1 MKTPIRRILIANR
14 GEIAIRIARGAREA
28 GIVPL
33 GVYSEADA
41 GALHVAAMD
50 DALCIG
56 PAGAAESYLDIPHV
70 LGAASKLKADAIHP
84 GYGFLSERAAFARA
98 VRDAG
103 LTFVGPTPEAI
114 AAVGDKIEAKRR
126 ARANGVPVVPGYDG
140 DDRSRER
147 LRAEAAAIGTPLLIK
162 ASAGGGGRG
171 MRVVDDLARFDE
183 ALDAA
188 EREALAAFGDA
199 TVLLERYLLRP
210 RHIEFQILA
219 DEHGNIVHLGEREC
233 SIQRRHQKLVEEAP
247 SVAVDGALR
256 TRMGDA
262 AVRFARAVDYTN
274 AGTVEFM
281 LDASGAF
288 YFLEM
293 NARLQV
299 EHPVTEFVTGIDLVR
314 AQFAVANGEPLGIS
328 QEAVTAR
335 GWAIEV
341 RINAEDAGPAYLPAT
356 GHIAA
361 YRPPAGEGIRLD
373 AGVGSGSEVSIYY
386 DSLLAKLIAY
396 GPDRPAAIRR
406 LRGALAAFVIE
417 GLPTN
422 IALQSR
428 IVGSEAFAAGDLTT
442 SFLAEHPEVVRE
454 DDPSFDR
461 AATLLAVGALALDP
475 RAFRIAG
482 AGIPVRLQS
491 AHGIRS
497 FVASRIAR
505 DSLQIAGDLD
515 CLVWLERSGPR
526 IVVELQ
532 VSTAP
537 GTPAGERF
545 AGEVSVD
552 PLGVTVHYAGR
563 TARLKF
569 APPPDLAS
577 AAGAAT
583 VAGSDA
589 VAAPMPGKVLA
600 VAVKPGDVVAARDL
614 LVVLEAM
621 KMEHRIEAS
630 RDGKVKTVAIVRGA
644 LVAAGAPLVELE
656 PVGSQKTSIEESAV
670 NA

>member
-1 MKTPIRRILIANR
+1 MKPRIRRVLIANR

-28 GIVPL
+28 GITPL

-41 GALHVAAMD
+41 DASHVAAMD

-56 PAGAAESYLDIPHV
+56 PPAAAESYLDIARV
-70 LGAASKLKADAIHP
+70 LGAARDLGADAVHP

-98 VRDAG
+98 VREAG
-103 LTFVGPTPEAI
+103 LAFVGPTPEAI

-171 MRVVDDLARFDE
+171 MRVVDDLTRFDE

-219 DEHGNIVHLGEREC
+219 DERGNIVHLGEREC

-256 TRMGDA
+256 ASMGDA

-314 AQFAVANGEPLGIS
+314 AQFAIANGEPLGFA
-328 QEAVTAR
+328 QEDVATR

-341 RINAEDAGPAYLPAT
+341 RINAEDAGPAYLPAA
-356 GHIAA
+356 GRIAVF
-361 YRPPAGEGIRLD
+361 RPPEGEGIRVD
-373 AGVGSGSEVSIYY
+373 AGVGRGSDVSIYY

-406 LRGALAAFVIE
+406 LRGALDAFVID
-417 GLPTN
+417 GVPTN
-422 IALQSR
+422 IGLQSR

-442 SFLAEHPEVVRE
+442 SFLAEHPEVAHE
-454 DDPSFDR
+454 DDPSFER
-461 AATLLAVGALALDP
+461 ATTLLAVGAVALDP

-491 AHGIRS
+491 ARGIRS
-497 FVASRIAR
+497 LVASRIAR
-505 DSLQIAGDLD
+505 DRWRIAGDFD
-515 CLVWLERSGPR
+515 CEVRLERSGPR
-526 IVVELQ
+526 LVVE
-532 VSTAP
+532 
-537 GTPAGERF
+537 PAGERF
-545 AGEVSVD
+545 AGEAGVD
-552 PLGVTVHYAGR
+552 PHGVTVHYAGR

-583 VAGSDA
+583 EAGSDA
-589 VAAPMPGKVLA
+589 VGAPMPGKVLA

-630 RDGKVKTVAIVRGA
+630 RDGRVKTVAVAPGA

-656 PVGSQKTSIEESAV
+656 PVGQEV

>member
-1 MKTPIRRILIANR
+1 MGDVKPGIRRVLIANR
-14 GEIAIRIARGAREA
+14 GEIAIRLARGAREA

-56 PAGAAESYLDIPHV
+56 PPAAAESYLDIARV
-70 LGAASKLKADAIHP
+70 LGAASKLRADAIHP

-188 EREALAAFGDA
+188 EREALAAFGDS

-210 RHIEFQILA
+210 RHIEFQILSDA
-219 DEHGNIVHLGEREC
+219 HGNFVHLGEREC

-247 SVAVDGALR
+247 SVAVDSELR
-256 TRMGDA
+256 VRMGDA

-281 LDASGAF
+281 LEASGAF

-299 EHPVTEFVTGIDLVR
+299 EHPVTELVTGIDLVR
-314 AQFAVANGEPLGIS
+314 AQFAIADGEPLGFA
-328 QEAVTAR
+328 QEAVAAR

-341 RINAEDAGPAYLPAT
+341 RINAEGAGPAYLPAT
-356 GHIAA
+356 GRIAA
-361 YRPPAGEGIRLD
+361 FAPPTGEGIRLD
-373 AGVGSGSEVSIYY
+373 AGAGRGSEVSIYY

-396 GPDRPAAIRR
+396 GADRPTAIRR
-406 LRGALAAFVIE
+406 LRGALDAFTIDGV
-417 GLPTN
+417 PTN
-422 IALQSR
+422 IGLQAR
-428 IVGSEAFAAGDLTT
+428 IVGSGAFAAGDLTT
-442 SFLAEHPEVVRE
+442 SFLAEHPEVARE
-454 DDPSFDR
+454 DDPEFER
-461 AATLLAVGALALDP
+461 ATTLLAVSAVALDP

-482 AGIPVRLQS
+482 AGIPVRLS
-491 AHGIRS
+491 ANGIRS
-497 FVASRIAR
+497 FVATRLAGNR
-505 DSLQIAGDLD
+505 LQITGDLD
-515 CLVWLERSGPR
+515 CRGRLERSGTR
-526 IVVELQ
+526 LAIDLEENAVEGGP
-532 VSTAP
+532 T
-537 GTPAGERF
+537 GERF
-545 AGEVSVD
+545 AGEVDVA
-552 PLGVTVHYAGR
+552 PEGVTVHYAGR

-569 APPPDLAS
+569 ASPPDLAS

-583 VAGSDA
+583 EAGSDS
-589 VAAPMPGKVLA
+589 VAAPMPGKVLT

-630 RDGKVKTVAIVRGA
+630 RDGRVKTVAIAAGA
-644 LVAAGAPLVELE
+644 LVAAGAALVELE
-656 PVGSQKTSIEESAV
+656 PLRSEV

>member
-1 MKTPIRRILIANR
+1 MGHVKPRIRRILIANR

-50 DALCIG
+50 DAVLIG
-56 PAGAAESYLDIPHV
+56 PAAAAESYLDIVRV

-126 ARANGVPVVPGYDG
+126 ARASGVPVVPGYDG

-147 LRAEAAAIGTPLLIK
+147 LRAEAAKIGTPLLIK

-188 EREALAAFGDA
+188 EREALAAFGDS

-219 DEHGNIVHLGEREC
+219 DERGNIVHLGEREC

-247 SVAVDGALR
+247 SVAVDVELR

-281 LDASGAF
+281 LDAAGAF

-299 EHPVTEFVTGIDLVR
+299 EHPVTELVTGIDLVR
-314 AQFAVANGEPLGIS
+314 AQFAVANGEPLGFA
-328 QEAVTAR
+328 QEAVATR

-356 GHIAA
+356 GRIAA
-361 YRPPAGEGIRLD
+361 FSAPGGEGIRLD

-396 GPDRPAAIRR
+396 GSDRPTATRR
-406 LRGALAAFVIE
+406 LLGALDAFAID

-422 IALQSR
+422 IGLQAR

-442 SFLAEHPEVVRE
+442 SFLAEHPEVARE
-454 DDPSFDR
+454 DDPQFER
-461 AATLLAVGALALDP
+461 ATALLAVSAVALDP
-475 RAFRIAG
+475 RAFRIASM
-482 AGIPVRLQS
+482 GIPVRLQGPR
-491 AHGIRS
+491 GIRS

-505 DSLQIAGDLD
+505 DRWQITGDLD
-515 CLVWLERSGPR
+515 CDAWLERSGPR
-526 IVVELQ
+526 IVVEPL
-532 VSTAP
+532 ADAAA
-537 GTPAGERF
+537 GAPAGERF
-545 AGEVSVD
+545 AGEAGVD
-552 PLGVTVHYAGR
+552 SDGVTVRYAGR
-563 TARLKF
+563 TARLTF
-569 APPPDLAS
+569 APAPDLAS

-583 VAGSDA
+583 QAGSDA

-600 VAVKPGDVVAARDL
+600 VAVKPGDLVSARDL

-630 RDGKVKTVAIVRGA
+630 RDGRVKTVAIAPGA

-656 PVGSQKTSIEESAV
+656 PVGSEV